1 MTKSVVQKKI
11 LILASF
17 SLLTLGL
24 FGSPDTALADCCVC
38 THPEVNGQ
46 FCITFPGDYDCNL
59 LKNVSDPKI
68 KAATCSK
75 QVTCSAASGGAS
87 GTCVN
92 TPATLSAFDFAS
104 LPKKA
109 GAAPPAATPPAPG
122 AGTDITLNIPLPGVT
137 LDKSY
142 EDAGVVYTPFMAQY
156 IVGFQKL
163 LIGIAIVVAAIMI
176 IYGGLLYI
184 ISSTGAKVRDA
195 KTLIQDALIGLGIV
209 LGAYLI
215 LANINP
221 NTSVLAPLAIPTIR
235 PDPFELIQGYE
246 PGEGGSD
253 KDITCNECPEV
264 SPASA
269 KGSASR
275 MRAVCGKSGTLA
287 NAKAVLE
294 VWIKEGIPNGSG
306 YIRGGEG
313 FGKDLKQARPYTG
326 YAFCKLGTNGWIT
339 PEIKNAC
346 GLLEDFDFVKTQHC
360 KGESLNLNTADF
372 RNNALIKEA
381 ATNKG
386 PCYEAIVEAY
396 SQFFVCP
403 MKCNDLFASHCS
415 NSIGAYLQCAGIK
428 RSAAA
433 VYLLQKQAQAEAAYA
448 NAREPA
454 QPPWICKDGKGKHYS
469 ASDPKCMAPGSAG
482 TGECVCTEYTD
493 SFAII
498 SLSKAAFLSKTA
510 NMPFGTTI
518 ERGCKNNSIAH
529 HFLYV
534 KGSGLSY
541 EVFEGGGAS
550 ATGAVGGKA
559 VFNNWKGKSTFVL
572 DGGLRANPSL
582 ADYINKITCDVSYF
596 YAVTGF
602 TPIK

>member
-1 MTKSVVQKKI
+1 MAWS
-11 LILASF
+11 
-17 SLLTLGL
+17 L
-24 FGSPDTALADCCVC
+24 FGLPGLALADCCVC

-59 LKNVSDPKI
+59 LKNISDPKI
-68 KAATCSK
+68 KEATCSK

-92 TPATLSAFDFAS
+92 TPSTLSGFNFAS

-109 GAAPPAATPPAPG
+109 GPTPPATSPPASG
-122 AGTDITLNIPLPGVT
+122 AGTDITLNIPLPGVN

-142 EDAGVVYTPFMAQY
+142 EEAGVVYTPFMAQY

-235 PDPFELIQGYE
+235 PDPFEFVTGFDNA
-246 PGEGGSD
+246 EGGGD

-264 SPASA
+264 VPASA
-269 KGSASR
+269 KGSATR
-275 MRAVCGKSGTLA
+275 MRAVCGKGATIA
-287 NAKAVLE
+287 NAKTVLN
-294 VWIKEGIPNGSG
+294 VWLNEARPSGSG

-313 FGKDLKQARPYTG
+313 FGKDLKQARPLGG
-326 YAFCKLGTNGWIT
+326 YAFCNLGSNGWIT
-339 PEIKNAC
+339 PEVKNAC
-346 GLLEDFDFVKTQHC
+346 GLLEDFEFVKGQHC
-360 KGESLNLNTADF
+360 TGENFKLTASEF
-372 RNNALIKEA
+372 KNNNLIKEA
-381 ATNKG
+381 AKYPPKG
-386 PCYEAIVEAY
+386 ACYEALVEAY

-403 MKCNDLFASHCS
+403 MKCNDLFAAHCS
-415 NSIGAYLQCAGIK
+415 NSIGAYLQCVGVK
-428 RSAAA
+428 RSSAA
-433 VYLLQKQAQAEAAYA
+433 VYLLQKQAQAEAAFTG
-448 NAREPA
+448 AREPA
-454 QPPWICKDGKGKHYS
+454 QPPWICKDSKGIHYS

-498 SLSKAAFLSKTA
+498 SLTRAGFLAKASS
-510 NMPFGTTI
+510 MPFGTTI
-518 ERGCKNNSIAH
+518 ERSCKTGVPH

-534 KGSGLSY
+534 GKAGLSF
-541 EVFEGGGAS
+541 EIFEGGGARDATHGS
-550 ATGAVGGKA
+550 ATFKD
-559 VFNNWKGKSTFVL
+559 WKGKSTFVL
-572 DGGLRANPSL
+572 GGGLGTVPSL
-582 ADYINKITCDVSYF
+582 SGYINSACGGNDGNIKYF

-602 TPIK
+602 TPIN